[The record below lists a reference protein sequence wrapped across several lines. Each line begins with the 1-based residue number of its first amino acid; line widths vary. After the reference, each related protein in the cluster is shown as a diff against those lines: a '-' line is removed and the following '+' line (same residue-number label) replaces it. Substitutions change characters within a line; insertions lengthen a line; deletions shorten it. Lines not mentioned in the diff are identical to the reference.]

1 MSTTKATRTNK
12 NNLPIET
19 RPVAKLRP
27 HPRQHELFG
36 TPSADVVEAMAQSI
50 KSEGLM
56 HALEILPDGTVIC
69 GHTRLA
75 AVKKLGWKDVAC
87 IVLHELAA
95 QGDEAIVQYL
105 VRDNVERRQMSKL
118 HRARLTLTLE
128 NLGPEKIRRH
138 GLSEDE
144 RNRVGAIL
152 QMSGRNLS
160 RWVLVLS
167 TPIEVQDA
175 VDRGQLTLAQAGQVA
190 NLPKEEQAT
199 IAWAIREGTPP
210 ADAVA
215 GFLDTR
221 KSTAGAAN
229 AAFRRYVQATRGA
242 LAELNGQLDN
252 LGAYTI
258 SQHCK
263 MFERAV
269 TLLQHLLRRGS
280 SAEVEREDESLAAAL
295 QDFEPDLE

>member
-56 HALEILPDGTVIC
+56 HALEILPDGTVVC

-75 AVKKLGWKDVAC
+75 AVKKLRWKDVAC

-105 VRDNVERRQMSKL
+105 VRDNVERRQMTKL
-118 HRARLTLTLE
+118 QRARVTLMLE
-128 NLGPEKIRRH
+128 GRTANQIRKH
-138 GLSEDE
+138 GLSEED
-144 RNRVGAIL
+144 RNRVGILL

-160 RWVLVLS
+160 RWVRVLS
-167 TPIEVQDA
+167 TPIEVQNA
-175 VDRGQLTLAQAGQVA
+175 VDRGELTLGQAGQVGH
-190 NLPKEEQAT
+190 LRQEDQET

-215 GFLDTR
+215 DFVEAR
-221 KSTAGAAN
+221 KPNGSAN
-229 AAFRRYVQATRGA
+229 AAFRRYVQASREA
-242 LAELNGQLDN
+242 LKQLRNRVRDVAPH
-252 LGAYTI
+252 LA
-258 SQHCK
+258 H
-263 MFERAV
+263 EHLR
-269 TLLQHLLRRGS
+269 TLQQ
-280 SAEVEREDESLAAAL
+280 AAAL
-295 QDFEPDLE
+295 LSALTQRGSPEEVAKVDEALSKLLQEVSPGVN